1 MFKCKDCKRQ
11 FLGGERLVSATL
23 EREYIDGK
31 QTLVQLSRRHGVC
44 VKTVWNHLSRMRHK
58 RMISKDKDV
67 VLLLD
72 ATYWGRKFG
81 VVFIMDAYRR
91 KIIWHKFIYSH
102 ERVEDYMEGIR
113 WLRVNGFRIYGIV
126 CDGMRGLMEAL
137 KAYPVQMCQFHM
149 IAIVKR
155 YLTRNPDT
163 EAAKELLVL
172 TRTLCRRNR
181 TEFMDDLE
189 RWYGRWKDYIHE
201 RHQDKD
207 GKMHY
212 VRPRLR
218 AAYHSLKRYAPWL
231 WTFSYYQDRVIPNTN
246 AEIESFNGRLKT
258 TLRVHT
264 GLSSERRKLLIEN
277 YIAQRFQ
284 QAESP

>member
-1 MFKCKDCKRQ
+1 MF
-11 FLGGERLVSATL
+11 
-23 EREYIDGK
+23 
-31 QTLVQLSRRHGVC
+31 
-44 VKTVWNHLSRMRHK
+44 
-58 RMISKDKDV
+58 
-67 VLLLD
+67 LLLD

-81 VVFIMDAYRR
+81 VVFIMDAYLR

-137 KAYPVQMCQFHM
+137 KAYPVQMCQVHM

-163 EAAKELLVL
+163 EAVKELLVL

-189 RWYGRWKDYIHE
+189 RRYGRWKDYIHE

-207 GKMHY
+207 GKRHY

-231 WTFSYYQDRVIPNTN
+231 WTFPHYQDRVIPNTN

-284 QAESP
+284 QAESQ